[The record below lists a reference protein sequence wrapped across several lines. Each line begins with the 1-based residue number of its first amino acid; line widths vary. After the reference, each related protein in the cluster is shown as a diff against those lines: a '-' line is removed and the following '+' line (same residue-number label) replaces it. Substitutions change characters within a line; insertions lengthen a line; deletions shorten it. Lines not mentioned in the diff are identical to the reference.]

1 MQPIHYGLV
10 ASFAASFLLPGC
22 GDSHADSTAG
32 KPPPAI
38 VTAGAPVEMAIA
50 DYVEYTGRIDAVD
63 SVEIRARVTGFLKK
77 VWFVKEAGAEGN
89 AVEGTEVQ
97 AGAPLYQIDDREYK
111 ADLEAA
117 EGELAKADAQQ
128 EKAVSDL
135 KRALTLKEK
144 GNISAEEYERNET
157 AKKQADANVESAAA
171 KRDRAR
177 LNVEFSSITAPISG
191 KISRTEITAGNLI
204 RADNTLLTTI
214 VSVDPINVYFDLDER
229 TLLAIRKLMREGK
242 IKHGSDT
249 GRDDG
254 ESFSVEMGLA
264 IDQGY
269 PKRGY
274 IDFLDNRVNP
284 ATGTIRV
291 RGVFDNPEFQPQRRE
306 MTPGMFARVRVP
318 LSEPH
323 PALLVAERAIGT
335 DQGRKFV
342 YLVNEKN
349 EVVDRTVTLGAVH
362 ERLRVIT
369 DGLKAGELVIIDG
382 LQRVRPG
389 SEVAPKPARM
399 DGRPGESEG
408 GPQDDSDN
416 PERAADSTNSPGKK
430 PAQ

>member
-1 MQPIHYGLV
+1 
-10 ASFAASFLLPGC
+10 
-22 GDSHADSTAG
+22 
-32 KPPPAI
+32 
-38 VTAGAPVEMAIA
+38 
-50 DYVEYTGRIDAVD
+50 
-63 SVEIRARVTGFLKK
+63 
-77 VWFVKEAGAEGN
+77 
-89 AVEGTEVQ
+89 
-97 AGAPLYQIDDREYK
+97 
-111 ADLEAA
+111 
-117 EGELAKADAQQ
+117 LAKAAAQQ

-264 IDQGY
+264 IDESY

-291 RGVFDNPEFQPQRRE
+291 RGVFNNPEFQPQRRE

-335 DQGRKFV
+335 DQGRKYV
-342 YLVNEKN
+342 YVVNEQN
-349 EVVDRTVTLGAVH
+349 EVVDRTVTLGSVH

-369 DGLKAGELVIIDG
+369 DGLMAGEQVIIDG

-399 DGRPGESEG
+399 DGRPGESEH

-416 PERAADSTNSPGKK
+416 PERAADSPKSSGKR